1 MSLTKIKRKTKVS
14 KKGKIRGGLAGKILR
29 VDLSTGRIWTENSEP
44 YAARTLGGRGTNS
57 LILMN
62 EIEPGTKWDHP
73 ANLLCF
79 GVGSLVGTAAPGA
92 CRTDISTINVFSG
105 GKGSANVGG
114 SWGAELK
121 YAGFDHIVIRG
132 KAERPVYL
140 YIHDDRVE
148 IRDASWL
155 WGKTIYETE
164 DLLRQEIGDERIEI
178 AAIGP
183 AGENRVR
190 GSVILIDTA
199 KAAGGSGVGCVMGDK
214 RLKAVVVRGHGK
226 IEVFDPPGFMEAVAR
241 AGRQCEANRVKV
253 QSMRQSGAAR
263 FEDPDFEGWETCMVI
278 RNGQDDYWEREK
290 RARLMNAEAGIPSM
304 RRKVRACFSC
314 PTGCMPFME
323 KARGKYRE
331 MKGEGF
337 WINALWSVSRFD
349 ISDPETAVTFWL
361 LANELG
367 LDTDYVAAGLA
378 WVFECYE
385 KGFIDQKNTGGL
397 QLTWGNGDALIGL
410 MRKLAYR
417 EGIGDLLADG
427 MVEATKKIGQGSEY
441 YLIHVKGQ
449 PSIEPFRIPKGW
461 GLGVSTSPVAGR
473 HLRGAIRGPGHSGP
487 GGTDYDI
494 IHYHNQAKAV
504 VWQAKTKE
512 LEDNLGICNYVGTW
526 SGAHFL
532 TPANYAEWV
541 RSALGVPVSEEDL
554 MEHYAVIGR
563 NLEKAFNTRHTN
575 FTRED
580 DLPPL
585 RFRREEVPKGPYQG
599 FKADEDQYNA
609 MLDEFY
615 QLWGW
620 DKKTGMQTREGLEK
634 IGLQD
639 VAEMLAGRCL
649 NEDHLPIR

>member
-1 MSLTKIKRKTKVS
+1 MLLTGMERSANVNKE
-14 KKGKIRGGLAGKILR
+14 GKIRGALAGKILR
-29 VDLSTGRIWTENSEP
+29 VELSTGKVWTENSEP

-57 LILMN
+57 LILIN
-62 EIEPGTKWDHP
+62 EIEGGTRWEDP
-73 ANLLCF
+73 ENLLCF

-121 YAGFDHIVIRG
+121 YAGFDHIIIRG

-140 YIHDDRVE
+140 YINDDRVE
-148 IRDASWL
+148 IRDADWL
-155 WGKTIYETE
+155 WGKKTYETE
-164 DLLRQEIGDERIEI
+164 NLLRQEIGDEGIEI

-190 GSVILIDTA
+190 GSAVLIDTA

-214 RLKAVVVRGHGK
+214 KLKAVVVRGHGK
-226 IEVFDPPGFMEAVAR
+226 IDVYDPHGFMEAVAKTS
-241 AGRQCEANRVKV
+241 RQCEANLVKV
-253 QSMRQSGAAR
+253 QSMRRSGAAR
-263 FEDPDFEGWETCMVI
+263 FENLDFEGWETCMVI
-278 RNGQDDYWEREK
+278 RNGQDDYWAREK
-290 RARLMNAEAGIPSM
+290 RAQLMNPEGGISSM

-323 KARGKYRE
+323 KARGKYGE

-337 WINALWSVSRFD
+337 WINALWSIARFD
-349 ISDPETAVTFWL
+349 ISDPETAVAFWL

-378 WVFECYE
+378 WIFECYE
-385 KGFIDQKNTGGL
+385 RGFIDQKDTDGL
-397 QLTWGNGDALIGL
+397 KLTWGNGEALIQL
-410 MRKLAYR
+410 MHKLAYR
-417 EGIGDLLADG
+417 EGIGNLLADG
-427 MVEATKKIGQGSEY
+427 MVEAAQKIGKGSDY
-441 YLIHVKGQ
+441 YLTHVKGQ

-461 GLGVSTSPVAGR
+461 GLGVATSPVAGR
-473 HLRGAIRGPGHSGP
+473 HLRGTVRGPAHSGP

-494 IHYHNQAKAV
+494 THYPKQAQAV
-504 VWQAKTKE
+504 VWQGKTKE

-532 TPANYAEWV
+532 TPQNYAEMV
-541 RSALGVPVSEEDL
+541 RTAMGLPVTEKDL

-563 NLEKAFNTRHTN
+563 NLEKAFNTLHTN
-575 FTRED
+575 LTRED

-585 RFRREEVPKGPYQG
+585 RFRQEEIKTGPYKG

-615 QLWGW
+615 ELWGW

-634 IGLQD
+634 IGLKD
-639 VAEMLAGRCL
+639 VADKLAGKGRL
-649 NEDHLPIR
+649 EKGD

>member
-1 MSLTKIKRKTKVS
+1 MSNR
-14 KKGKIRGGLAGKILR
+14 GKIGGGLAGEILR
-29 VDLSTGRIWTENSEP
+29 VDLTSGRIWTESSEP

-57 LILMN
+57 LILIN
-62 EIEPGTKWDHP
+62 EIEPGTKWSD
-73 ANLLCF
+73 ADNLLCF
-79 GVGSLVGTAAPGA
+79 GAGSLVGTAAPGA

-121 YAGFDHIVIRG
+121 YAGFDNIIIRG

-140 YIHDDRVE
+140 FVSDGRAE
-148 IRDASWL
+148 IRDAAWL
-155 WGKTIYETE
+155 WGKSTYETE
-164 DLLRQEIGDERIEI
+164 NLLRQEIGDVRIEI

-190 GSVILIDTA
+190 GSAVLVDTA

-214 RLKAVVVRGHGK
+214 KLKAIVVRGRGK
-226 IEVFDPPGFMEAVAR
+226 IDVFDPAGFMEAVAKTQ
-241 AGRQCEANRVKV
+241 RQCEGNRVKV
-253 QSMRQSGAAR
+253 ESMRQSGAAR
-263 FEDPDFEGWETCMVI
+263 FENLDFEAWETCMVI

-290 RARLMNAEAGIPSM
+290 RARLMNPEAGIPSM
-304 RRKVRACFSC
+304 RKKVRACFSC

-323 KARGKYRE
+323 KARGKYEE

-337 WINALWSVSRFD
+337 WINALWSVARFD
-349 ISDPETAVTFWL
+349 ISDPESAVAFWL

-385 KGFIDQKNTGGL
+385 RGFINQKDTDGL
-397 QLTWGNGDALIGL
+397 KLEWGSGEALIGM

-417 EGIGDLLADG
+417 EGIGNLLADG
-427 MVEATKKIGQGSEY
+427 MMEAAKKIGRGSEY
-441 YLIHVKGQ
+441 FLAHVKGQ

-461 GLGVSTSPVAGR
+461 GLGVATSPVAGR
-473 HLRGAIRGPGHSGP
+473 HLRGAIRGPVHSGP
-487 GGTDYDI
+487 GGHDYDI
-494 IHYHNQAKAV
+494 VHYPNQARAV

-532 TPANYAEWV
+532 NPENYAELV
-541 RSALGVPVSEEDL
+541 RTGLGLDVTEKDL
-554 MEHYAVIGR
+554 MDHYAAVGR
-563 NLEKAFNTRHTN
+563 NLEKAFNTLHTDLS
-575 FTRED
+575 RED
-580 DLPPL
+580 DLPPR
-585 RFRREEVPKGPYQG
+585 RFREEEIKNGPYKG
-599 FKADEDQYNA
+599 FKADEEKYNE

-615 QLWGW
+615 ELWGW
-620 DKKTGMQTREGLEK
+620 DKKTGMQTREGLKK
-634 IGLQD
+634 IGLKD
-639 VAEMLAGRCL
+639 VADKLERKGK
-649 NEDHLPIR
+649 